1 MNVSRFPRLAAACRP
16 VIVLAFI
23 SAMSRPAVAADASLA
38 GTVVDQLGAAVSG
51 AAVTLIQEGRRAAD
65 TISNERGEFTFEGLS
80 DGRYHVEVTAIGFE
94 PRTSDPV
101 FVGTHGRVTVQ
112 VGLQIGGV
120 TQHVVVTAAAVELPQ
135 SQIGASVTVI
145 DAALLDA
152 LGNTDLLESLRTVP
166 GANVVQTG
174 ARGGLT
180 SLFVRGGAS
189 NFTKVLI
196 DGVPANDIGGA
207 FDFSNLATAGV
218 ERVEVL
224 RGANSVLYGTDAL
237 TGVINITTRRGRSR
251 IPEGTLSVDGGNLGT
266 SHTDA
271 SIGGAVTR
279 VDYFGELSHLRTDN
293 SVPNNAYRNT
303 TFASRLGVMLGTT
316 TSISATVRHIDTS
329 LGAPNAFNYF
339 GIADDSS
346 QKRNTT
352 YASAALQSQISP
364 RVTSTVRFSVADQDY
379 HFVNPSPTG
388 ERSDPSQF
396 ANFLGNTTTITGG
409 NGFTVTGRA
418 ILDFSDDYPSTF
430 DSSVTRRLL
439 HAETG
444 VHVTQGFDLAG
455 GVRIENEHGASG
467 ARSETDR
474 TNAGA
479 FVEARGQALGHL
491 YVNGGLGFDH
501 NKIFGNAWAPRVSV
515 AAYLRQ
521 PSAREV
527 LGDTK
532 LTFNAGKG
540 IKEPNLGQELSS
552 LFVLVPPDTSSALGL
567 EPIGPE
573 RSRSIDVGIEQGVA
587 QGRGRLR
594 LTYFDN
600 KFRDLIEFVSKN
612 VLPQLGVPSAA
623 GAAAGF
629 GAYVNSQSNDAHGV
643 ELSGE
648 ARLGRMK
655 ALGSYTFLDAIV
667 TESFSSGAL
676 SPAVNP
682 AFPGIKIGQFG
693 PLAGNRPFRRA
704 ANSGSLVLSYIDRKV
719 QVSLAGYFSGKQDDS
734 TGLSDRFFGTS
745 LLLPNQDLNPAF
757 QKFDVSGSCQIH
769 PRVRGYL
776 IIENV
781 LNETFA
787 EVAGYP
793 ALPRAARA
801 GVTVRVGGN

>member
-1 MNVSRFPRLAAACRP
+1 MNASRFSRLAAACRP
-16 VIVLAFI
+16 LIVLVLI
-23 SAMSRPAVAADASLA
+23 SAMSRPAAAAEASLA

-51 AAVTLIQEGRRAAD
+51 ATVTLMQEGRRAAD
-65 TISNERGEFTFEGLS
+65 AISDERGEFMFEGLPE
-80 DGRYHVEVTAIGFE
+80 GRYHLEIAATGFE
-94 PRTSDPV
+94 PRTSAPV
-101 FVGTHGRVTVQ
+101 FVGTRGRVTVH

-120 TQHVVVTAAAVELPQ
+120 TQHVVVTAAAAELPQ

-145 DAALLDA
+145 DSALLDA

-166 GANVVQTG
+166 GASVVQTG

-189 NFTKVLI
+189 NFMKVLV

-207 FDFSNLATAGV
+207 FDFSDLATAGV

-279 VDYFGELSHLRTDN
+279 VDYFGELSHLQTDN
-293 SVPNNAYRNT
+293 SVPNNAYRNN

-316 TSISATVRHIDTS
+316 TSIGAIVRHVDTS
-329 LGAPNAFNYF
+329 SGAPNAFNYF

-346 QKRNTT
+346 QKRQTT
-352 YASAALQSQISP
+352 YASAVAQSQISP
-364 RVTSTVRFSVADQDY
+364 RVTGTVRFSVADQDY

-388 ERSDPSQF
+388 EPSDPSPF
-396 ANFLGNTTTITGG
+396 ASFLGNTTTITGG

-418 ILDFSDDYPSTF
+418 ILDFSGDYPSAF
-430 DSSVTRRLL
+430 DSHVTRRLL

-444 VHVTQGFDLAG
+444 VRVTQGFDLAG

-467 ARSETDR
+467 ATSTTDR
-474 TNAGA
+474 TNTGA

-501 NKIFGNAWAPRVSV
+501 NKIFGDAWTPRVSV
-515 AAYLRQ
+515 AAYVRQ
-521 PSAREV
+521 PSAREA

-552 LFVLVPPDTSSALGL
+552 LFVLVPPETRSALGL

-573 RSRSIDVGIEQGVA
+573 RSRSVDVGIEQGVA
-587 QGRGRLR
+587 RGRGRLR

-600 KFRDLIEFVSKN
+600 KFRDLIEFVSRN
-612 VLPQLGVPSAA
+612 VLPQLGVPSGAA
-623 GAAAGF
+623 AAAGF

-643 ELSGE
+643 EVSAE
-648 ARLGRMK
+648 AKLGRLK
-655 ALGSYTFLDAIV
+655 ALGSYTFLDATV
-667 TESFSSGAL
+667 TESFSSGTL
-676 SPAVNP
+676 RPAVNP
-682 AFPGIKIGQFG
+682 AFPAIKIGQFG
-693 PLAGNRPFRRA
+693 PLAGNRPFRRP
-704 ANSGSLVLSYIDRKV
+704 ANSGSLVLAYADRKA
-719 QVSLAGYFSGKQDDS
+719 QVSLAGYFSGKADDS
-734 TGLSDRFFGTS
+734 TGLSDQSFGTS
-745 LLLPNQDLNPAF
+745 LLLPNQDLDPAF
-757 QKFDVSGSCQIH
+757 QKFDVSGSYQIH
-769 PRVRGYL
+769 PRLRGYL
-776 IIENV
+776 TVEN
-781 LNETFA
+781 LFNETFA
-787 EVAGYP
+787 QAAGFP
-793 ALPRAARA
+793 ALPRAARV
-801 GVTVRVGGN
+801 GVTVRLGGN